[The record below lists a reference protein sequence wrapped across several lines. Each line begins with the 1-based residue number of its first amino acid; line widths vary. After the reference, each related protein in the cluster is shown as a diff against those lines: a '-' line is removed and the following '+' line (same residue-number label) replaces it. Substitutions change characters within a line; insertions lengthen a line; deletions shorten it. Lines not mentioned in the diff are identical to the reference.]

1 MENLETHK
9 AVILLQRGIMI
20 LAKPPGLKAA
30 DALLLWHL
38 VKVLPMNGDTLSL
51 KVLADVLALARPT
64 VTVGMQTLLK
74 ANLVMRGPKV
84 GKLYLYKLNPAIFH
98 HL

>member
-1 MENLETHK
+1 MATPQAIVLTE
-9 AVILLQRGIMI
+9 RGILS

-38 VKVLPMNGDTLSL
+38 VKILPIAGETLNL
-51 KVLADVLALARPT
+51 TLLADELALARPT

-74 ANLVMRGPKV
+74 AGFVMRGPKV
-84 GKLYLYKLNPAIFH
+84 GRVHTYKLNPAYFH

>member
-1 MENLETHK
+1 MATPR
-9 AVILLQRGIMI
+9 AIILTEHGILS

-38 VKVLPMNGDTLSL
+38 VKILPIAGETLNL
-51 KVLADVLALARPT
+51 TLLADELALARPT

-74 ANLVMRGPKV
+74 AGFVMRGPKV
-84 GKLYLYKLNPAIFH
+84 GRVHTYKLNTAYFH

>member
-1 MENLETHK
+1 MTTPRAIVFTE
-9 AVILLQRGIMI
+9 RGILS
-20 LAKPPGLKAA
+20 LAKPPGLRAS

-38 VKVLPMNGDTLSL
+38 VKILPIAGEMLNLTL
-51 KVLADVLALARPT
+51 LADELGLARPT

-74 ANLVMRGPKV
+74 AGFVIRGAKV
-84 GKLYLYKLNPAIFH
+84 GRVYTYKLNSAYFH